1 MTGMHG
7 AGLTY
12 AMFMR
17 STSALI
23 ELFPSY
29 WSAGEHFAAIA
40 KWRQLIYLR
49 WVNND
54 LTAERADGRSTVVPP
69 SVVAALVRNAV
80 RRLCPSVSQG
90 SDDLALSPAAPVPLS
105 SSVPTR

>member
-1 MTGMHG
+1 MHG

-69 SVVAALVRNAV
+69 SVVAALVHNAV
-80 RRLCPSVSQG
+80 RRLCPSVSHG
-90 SDDLALSPAAPVPLS
+90 SDDVDVAVSPAAPVPLS
-105 SSVPTR
+105 TSLPTR